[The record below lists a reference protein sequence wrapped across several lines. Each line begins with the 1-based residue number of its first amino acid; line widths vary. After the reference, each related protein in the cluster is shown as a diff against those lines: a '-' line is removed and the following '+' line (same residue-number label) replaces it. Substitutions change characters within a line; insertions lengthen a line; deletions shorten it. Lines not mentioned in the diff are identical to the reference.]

1 MRKHFL
7 ALEEETQALANHHG
21 RYLHAVRTHHEA
33 LVARLETKGLY
44 DLAHLW
50 QAAGNP
56 TAEIDVIVETGD
68 SLDEKLAFLGCYFCL
83 QILRMNL
90 DAVDTL
96 RLTLASPIDRS
107 ATEREFMMQAGTSFR
122 ALSGA
127 YMNKLLELFLEGKT
141 APRYTIIGVGTRA
154 DQDDIDVGV
163 IDDGGEGR
171 DGLNEAIGR
180 VSAQMLRYASSL
192 HFHLS
197 EHVGEKGYS
206 TTIAEYEAML
216 GKAVHDFVI
225 ISEMLGSALILGDS
239 GLFEEFQK
247 SIVSRYYFRPGSDP
261 KWHVGYLRGLLGE
274 IRSLIGRP
282 LARDRIHPKDDG
294 LRMIKGL
301 LSVLKTIHGVTD
313 VNAWRII
320 DSLRRSTPEDSGLYD
335 ELERALSFLEVFR
348 YVYHLLVA
356 QDEEIYLDD
365 EVMQDN
371 LARVA
376 SVMGYRAVG
385 TVGPGTHLL
394 VDYYE
399 HLEKIRLIVPRLT
412 ERCTRHL
419 KRTTVFADMFD
430 PKYPGNVAAD
440 FARRSAFFRG
450 TTFWRDILEML
461 EQDDSRLL
469 RRYLADLDALPPA
482 GRRKVIDCL
491 IDCETYAAGTVMAFI
506 VTLARNPACP
516 GSRALFD
523 ELGAAFRAKLSSVP
537 YAALRMI
544 ELFYRRPRLVNRY
557 LLSIDTDATFEC
569 SRLLGEDIWDPEM
582 AFWRD
587 RLVRLVD
594 VHACA
599 SRYFR
604 QYLERV
610 GERYP
615 PCLTLLD
622 NQSAL
627 RDVSRGVLASVDKE
641 TTLSEKKHRLGDFY
655 DLEFL
660 RIGLETLGGVPASRT
675 DGEFTDAADTYIQ
688 GLFDVCKRDVDEAV
702 RFRVATHD
710 LLAVYATGGLGRE
723 QAYDDDFD
731 LMVVIN
737 TNHEDVRGY
746 ANMIVAKMNAEI
758 IKRGTMPHYR
768 FADHVGHYVTT
779 LDELQSVLASD
790 RPDAFVD
797 QSQALEARIIVGTS
811 RFASEFRERVVERH
825 VFERRG
831 EYVSRMKHEIDSRH
845 ASRRPGADGEDN
857 VKDGAGGLRD
867 IIMLL
872 LMYKAAYRLHHP
884 VNANLLMVLARLDAE
899 RRRELIFLS
908 GALEFFKNLRNAYR
922 MSVGAEDRLRPEHL
936 HIVAASMGLSYDD
949 DREAVER
956 LLAAYRGCT
965 AQVSEIVTATA
976 AELERTTA
984 DGARLG

>member
-1 MRKHFL
+1 MRKRFL
-7 ALEEETQALANHHG
+7 ILEEETKSLANHHG
-21 RYLHAVRTHHEA
+21 RYLHAARTHHEA

-50 QAAGNP
+50 QAARDP
-56 TAEIDVIVETGD
+56 AAEIDVIVETGD
-68 SLDEKLAFLGCYFCL
+68 SLDEKLSFLGCYYCL
-83 QILRMNL
+83 QFLRMNL
-90 DAVDTL
+90 DAIDTL
-96 RLTLASPIDRS
+96 RLNLISPVDRS
-107 ATEREFMMQAGTSFR
+107 VTEREFMMQAGASFR

-127 YMNKLLELFLEGKT
+127 YMKKLLELFLEGKRV
-141 APRYTIIGVGTRA
+141 PRYAIIGVGTRA

-163 IDDGGEGR
+163 IDDGGVGR
-171 DGLNEAIGR
+171 DDLNDAVGR
-180 VSAQMLRYASSL
+180 VSAQMLRYATTL

-206 TTIAEYEAML
+206 ATIAEYETML

-225 ISEMLGSALILGDS
+225 ISEMLGSALILGDTE
-239 GLFEEFQK
+239 LFDEFQG
-247 SIVSRYYFRPGSDP
+247 SIVSRYYFRRGEDP

-274 IRSLIGRP
+274 IRSLLGRP
-282 LARDRIHPKDDG
+282 LARDHIHPKDDG

-320 DSLRRSTPEDSGLYD
+320 DSLRRSTPDDSGLYD
-335 ELERALSFLEVFR
+335 DLERALSFLEVFR
-348 YVYHLLVA
+348 YVYQLLVA
-356 QDEEIYLDD
+356 QDEEVYLDD
-365 EVMQDN
+365 DIMQEN

-376 SVMGYRAVG
+376 RVMGYRTVG
-385 TVGPGTHLL
+385 TVGPGPHLL

-399 HLEKIRLIVPRLT
+399 HLDKVRQIVPELT
-412 ERCTRHL
+412 ARCTRHL
-419 KRTTVFADMFD
+419 KKTTVFADMFD
-430 PKYPGNVAAD
+430 PGYSGNIAAD

-469 RRYLADLDALPPA
+469 RRYVGDLDALSPGA
-482 GRRKVIDCL
+482 RKTVIECFIDCA
-491 IDCETYAAGTVMAFI
+491 TYAPGTVMAFI

-523 ELGAAFRAKLSSVP
+523 ELGTAFRAKLSSVH
-537 YAALRMI
+537 YAALRTI
-544 ELFYRRPRLVNRY
+544 ELFYRRPRLLNRY
-557 LLSIDTDATFEC
+557 LLSIDTRAMFEF
-569 SRLLGEDIWDPEM
+569 SELLGEDIWDPEI

-594 VHACA
+594 VHIRA

-615 PCLTLLD
+615 ACLTLLES
-622 NQSAL
+622 QASL
-627 RDVSRGVLASVDKE
+627 RDISRGVLAGVDRE
-641 TTLSEKKHRLGDFY
+641 PTPAGKKQRLGDFY

-675 DGEFTDAADTYIQ
+675 DGEFTDSADTYIQ

-710 LLAVYATGGLGRE
+710 LLAIYATGGLGRE

-737 TNHEDVRGY
+737 TNHEDVRAY
-746 ANMIVAKMNAEI
+746 ANQIVAKMNAEI
-758 IKRGTMPHYR
+758 IKRGTLPHYR

-779 LDELQSVLASD
+779 LDEIQNVLSAG

-797 QSQALEARIIVGTS
+797 QSQALEARIIVGTN

-825 VFERRG
+825 VFEKRA
-831 EYVSRMKHEIDSRH
+831 EYVRRMKEEIESRH
-845 ASRRPGADGEDN
+845 ANMRAGTGGEDN

-872 LMYKAAYRLHHP
+872 LMYKAAYRLHQP
-884 VNANLLMVLARLDAE
+884 LNAHLLMVLARLDPR

-922 MSVGAEDRLRPEHL
+922 MSVGAEDMLRPEHL
-936 HIVAASMGLSYDD
+936 HIVASSMGLSYDD
-949 DREAVER
+949 DKDAAER

-965 AQVSEIVTATA
+965 VQVSEIVTATA
-976 AELERTTA
+976 AELERRTA
-984 DGARLG
+984 AGR